1 MPEINCTVSKSEL
14 NATKRKQ
21 EIHSSKIT
29 PNRKI
34 KLLSLNCQS
43 LKNKRN
49 EFRTLIETHQP
60 DIITGTESW
69 LNENIPSSN
78 YFPVNY
84 ETFRRDRTTPGG
96 GIFICVHKS
105 LNATLS
111 FVSETSEILWVHILS
126 GNNITIKLAVIYKPD
141 KNLAPIEELTTH
153 IQELNLE
160 KKPSQ
165 FIIITG
171 DTNLPQINWNN
182 LDCNSKKEE
191 TQKIIQLTELGLTQL
206 VHEPTRT
213 TEHSSTTLDVI
224 LTNQPHKFHD
234 LHTEDGIGDHR
245 IILAEIEIHHN
256 LLTKPPRKVFLY
268 HKANVDLLKSE
279 INKSLLEFEKLC
291 TNSDNLDQ
299 IYDKFVT
306 VINNAST
313 LSIPSKVI
321 KQSSDPPWYNKNIR
335 YLKKQTRILHA
346 KFKKTRLQP
355 DYEKYSEARTNLN
368 REKRERETTFLS
380 ENLNTMLKESQ
391 KRFWSYV
398 KFKTKGQHSTVPTL
412 KSKTGELYS
421 DPVEKAN
428 LLNNHFQTV
437 FTPHQDDT
445 LPNFSSRTDATLSL
459 TDITLT
465 KVGIVNLIK
474 KLNPHK
480 SPGPDHISPKL
491 LLLIP
496 EEISDYL
503 ILIFNK
509 CTQLHDIPKPWKSA
523 NITPVHKKGNK
534 SDPTNYRPI
543 SLTSILCKMFEHIIT
558 SKLASFLE
566 QNNLFNNDQFGFR
579 KNRSCELQLLR
590 VIQDLS
596 LILDNKEEADLVFLD
611 FSKAFDKVPHALL
624 LHKLK
629 SYGLQPDMISLIRS
643 FLLDRTQTVV
653 LDGWSSEPVDV
664 TSGVPQGSV
673 LGPILFLIY
682 INDLPDKIKSKCRLF
697 ADDSLLYR
705 KITSQEDISQLQ
717 EDLDEV
723 LQWCNIWNMTLNID
737 KCEHMN
743 VTSKHAPSNSD
754 YKLDQHHMT
763 KVKEYKYLG
772 LHISDNLSWSTH
784 INHIKNKANKVLY
797 VTKLALARSSQ
808 KVKETAYKS
817 IVRPLVE
824 YSSSVWDPYH
834 ANQIDAVEMIQRKAA
849 RFCLNRYQRMDS
861 VTEMLQQLNWK
872 PLATRRRASRLSTFS
887 KVYNREES
895 LDDLSSLVIPAP
907 YGGLRN
913 ANPLRIQSITC
924 GKNIGHYSFIPRSI
938 REWNSLPPEILNLNK
953 IRCSSDFRDLLLNVS

>member
-1 MPEINCTVSKSEL
+1 MV
-14 NATKRKQ
+14 
-21 EIHSSKIT
+21 
-29 PNRKI
+29 
-34 KLLSLNCQS
+34 
-43 LKNKRN
+43 
-49 EFRTLIETHQP
+49 
-60 DIITGTESW
+60 
-69 LNENIPSSN
+69 
-78 YFPVNY
+78 YY
-84 ETFRRDRTTPGG
+84 
-96 GIFICVHKS
+96 GI
-105 LNATLS
+105 
-111 FVSETSEILWVHILS
+111 
-126 GNNITIKLAVIYKPD
+126 
-141 KNLAPIEELTTH
+141 
-153 IQELNLE
+153 
-160 KKPSQ
+160 
-165 FIIITG
+165 
-171 DTNLPQINWNN
+171 
-182 LDCNSKKEE
+182 E

-206 VHEPTRT
+206 VHEPTRI

-234 LHTEDGIGDHR
+234 LHTADGIGDHR
-245 IILAEIEIHHN
+245 SILAEIEIHHK
-256 LLTKPPRKVFLY
+256 LLTKPSRKVFLY

-279 INKSLLEFEKLC
+279 IKKSLPEFETLC
-291 TNSDNLDQ
+291 TKSDNLDQ
-299 IYDKFVT
+299 IYDNFVT
-306 VINNAST
+306 VINTASS
-313 LSIPSKVI
+313 LCIPSKML

-355 DYEKYSEARTNLN
+355 DYEKYREARTNLN

-380 ENLNTMLKESQ
+380 ENLDTMLKESQ

-398 KFKTKGQHSTVPTL
+398 KFKTKGQHSAVPTL
-412 KSKTGELYS
+412 KSKSGELYS

-480 SPGPDHISPKL
+480 SPGPDQISPKL

-523 NITPVHKKGNK
+523 NITPVFKKGNK

-558 SKLASFLE
+558 SKLANFLE

-611 FSKAFDKVPHALL
+611 FSKAFDKVPHVLL

-643 FLLDRTQTVV
+643 FLLDRKQTVV
-653 LDGWSSEPVDV
+653 LDGWSSEPADV

-705 KITSQEDISQLQ
+705 KITSKEDISQLQ
-717 EDLDEV
+717 KDLDEV
-723 LQWCNIWNMTLNID
+723 LQWCNNWYMTLNID

-743 VTSKHAPSNSD
+743 VTSKHAPSNSG

-763 KVKEYKYLG
+763 KVKDYKYLG

-784 INHIKNKANKVLY
+784 INYIKNKANKVLY
-797 VTKLALARSSQ
+797 VTKLALARSTQ

-824 YSSSVWDPYH
+824 YSSSVWDPFH
-834 ANQIDAVEMIQRKAA
+834 ANQIDAIEMIQRKAA

-872 PLATRRRASRLSTFS
+872 PLASRRRASRLSTFS
-887 KVYNREES
+887 KVFNREES
-895 LDDLSSLVIPAP
+895 LDDLSYLVIPAP
-907 YGGLRN
+907 YVGLRN

-924 GKNIGHYSFIPRSI
+924 RKNIGHYSFIPRSI
-938 REWNSLPPEILNLNK
+938 REWNSLPPEILNLNN
-953 IRCSSDFRDLLLNVS
+953 ILCSSDFRDLLQNAF